1 MKQCVTYLSRFA
13 VQGTLD
19 DTDTESAKDA
29 MLQAD
34 SNLEISQNIAKTLVS
49 YFKFYN
55 KKVSAVF
62 LIIFFYIEMKHFSS
76 RCI

>member
-1 MKQCVTYLSRFA
+1 MKQCVTYLSRVA

-34 SNLEISQNIAKTLVS
+34 SNLEMSQNRKDAC
-49 YFKFYN
+49 
-55 KKVSAVF
+55 F
-62 LIIFFYIEMKHFSS
+62 LWSVLQQALCS
-76 RCI
+76 